1 MGILYKEVAF
11 VPPRI
16 PDERC
21 LYEVLIRGVMIG
33 RILQTP
39 PLGFGYYRVRSPM
52 LVRHE
57 DDEIGVL
64 LDWVARNP

>member
-1 MGILYKEVAF
+1 MGTLYKEVEF
-11 VPPRI
+11 LPPRTSG
-16 PDERC
+16 EC
-21 LYEVLIRGVMIG
+21 LFEVRIRGVMIG
-33 RILQTP
+33 RIMRTT

-57 DDEIGVL
+57 ADDLGIL